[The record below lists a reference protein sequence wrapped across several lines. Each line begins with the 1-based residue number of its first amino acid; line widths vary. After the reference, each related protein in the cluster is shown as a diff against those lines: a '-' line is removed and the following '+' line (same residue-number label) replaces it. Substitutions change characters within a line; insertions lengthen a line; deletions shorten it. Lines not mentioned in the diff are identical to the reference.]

1 MNKVIFISGSTQGVG
16 KEIALHFARLND
28 FVIINGCNNKT
39 NFDQTLEQ
47 LKQINKNC
55 SGYFCDLSQ
64 YDNAKQTIDDIVKKY
79 GKIDVLINN
88 LAIAS
93 YNTFDREPY
102 DTIKKV
108 VDTNIYGYI
117 NPTHSVVPYMLK
129 EHLGVIIN
137 MSSVFGEFGA
147 SCEVAYSLSKGAIN
161 TFTKA
166 LAKELAPNG
175 ILVNGIELGFCDTKM
190 NDNLSVC
197 DKEDI
202 ASDIPLSRFCE
213 PKEVASL
220 CEFLVYKN
228 SYIVGENIK
237 LDGGWF

>member
-1 MNKVIFISGSTQGVG
+1 MNKVIFISGSTQGIG
-16 KEIALHFARLND
+16 KELALHFARLND
-28 FVIINGCNNKT
+28 LVIINGATNRE
-39 NFDQTLEQ
+39 NFDQTLKEI
-47 LKQINKNC
+47 KQINKSC
-55 SGYFCDLSQ
+55 DGYFCDLSD
-64 YDNAKQTIDDIVKKY
+64 YDNAKDTIDDIINKY

-93 YNTFDREPY
+93 YNTFDREPI

-117 NPTHSVVPYMLK
+117 NPTHRAVSYMLK
-129 EHLGVIIN
+129 EHLGTIIN
-137 MSSVFGEFGA
+137 ISSVFGEFGA

-161 TFTKA
+161 TFTKS

-175 ILVNGIELGFCDTKM
+175 IIVNGIEVGFCDTKM
-190 NDNLSVC
+190 NDNLSTD
-197 DKEDI
+197 DKDDI
-202 ASDIPLSRFCE
+202 ASDIPLDRFCTPSE
-213 PKEVASL
+213 IASL

-237 LDGGWF
+237 IDGGWF